1 MNIEVFDKNWFK
13 ESKTL
18 RQIAGKHVSG
28 QVTIIGGS
36 KLFHGAP
43 IMALK
48 GASRI
53 AGMVYFST
61 PHDDK
66 GVADKIK
73 SMLSSFVWVPYDEI
87 GNYIAKSDSVL
98 IGPGMMRSHIKE
110 QNFVCDSEGEKTKKI
125 CMDFFE
131 KYPEKKWVVDGGALQ
146 TVEVGNLPKG
156 SIITPNGKEFEM
168 LFGQKMEDDLD
179 KRCEQI
185 YNLAGKYNL
194 VILTKDEV
202 SAVSDG
208 KRVIKI
214 FGGNDGLIKGG
225 VGDTIAGVIVG
236 FLAKDDPLF
245 SVAAASYLVKKAG
258 EKLASKNGFMFNADD
273 LVNMVPEA
281 YGEVIK
287 DVEKEF
293 ENGVQD

>member
-1 MNIEVFDKNWFK
+1 MNIEIFDQGWFK

-18 RQIAGKHVSG
+18 KKIIGKHVSG

-43 IMALK
+43 LMALK

-61 PHDDK
+61 PDDDR
-66 GVADKIK
+66 GVADNIK
-73 SMLSSFVWVPYDEI
+73 SRLSSFVWVPYEEI

-110 QNFVCDSEGEKTKKI
+110 QNFVCDDEGEKTKKI
-125 CMDFFE
+125 CVNFFN
-131 KYPEKKWVVDGGALQ
+131 KYPDKKWVVDGGALQ
-146 TVEVGNLPKG
+146 VISIGDLPKG

-168 LFGQKMEDDLD
+168 MFGEKMKADID

-185 YNLAGKYNL
+185 FNLAKKHDL
-194 VILTKDEV
+194 VILTKDEISV
-202 SAVSDG
+202 VSDG

-214 FGGNDGLIKGG
+214 PGGNDGLIKGG

-258 EKLASKNGFMFNADD
+258 EKLALKKGYMFNADD
-273 LVNMVPEA
+273 LVDMVPEA
-281 YGEVIK
+281 YSDVIK
-287 DVEKEF
+287 TVEA
-293 ENGVQD
+293 

>member
-1 MNIEVFDKNWFK
+1 MTIEKFDRSWFE

-18 RQIAGKHVSG
+18 KQIAGKHVSG

-43 IMALK
+43 VMALR

-61 PHDDK
+61 PDEDK
-66 GVADKIK
+66 GVADRIK
-73 SMLSSFVWVPYDEI
+73 SMLSSFVWVPYEEI
-87 GNYIAKSDSVL
+87 DNYIAKSEAIL

-125 CMDFFE
+125 CVGFF
-131 KYPEKKWVVDGGALQ
+131 KQFPEKKWVVDGGALQ
-146 TVEVGNLPKG
+146 TVGLGDLPKG

-168 LFGQKMEDDLD
+168 LFGEKMESDIDN
-179 KRCEQI
+179 RCEQI
-185 YNLAGKYNL
+185 FNLAGKHEL

-214 FGGNDGLIKGG
+214 TGGNDGLIKGG

-236 FLAKDDPLF
+236 FLAKDEPLF

-258 EKLASKNGFMFNADD
+258 EKLADKRGFMFNADD
-273 LVNMVPEA
+273 LVDMVPEV
-281 YGEVIK
+281 YGETVK
-287 DVEKEF
+287 GK
-293 ENGVQD
+293 